1 MNIRKFLLRAGC
13 LLGCAAMLMT
23 AVGSESRAAGGAA
36 RATADGVPAN
46 VYVLDAMTLTIVLP
60 RNGMLRNVSARIW
73 LEMTDPIHAAT
84 IERNKPKIINGFLRD
99 FQRHFYR
106 DTERRAAL
114 PEDQRGYVYH
124 APALIPPPAPVEGA
138 EEKEDSPEENGAVT
152 SAPVSPFAPTTDVD
166 IARLQARLLA
176 GLQTILG
183 PNMVTS
189 VQIRTIQD
197 RWPAAIQ

>member
-1 MNIRKFLLRAGC
+1 
-13 LLGCAAMLMT
+13 MLMM
-23 AVGSESRAAGGAA
+23 AGGDARAAGGNA
-36 RATADGVPAN
+36 RATPDGVPAN

-73 LEMTDPIHAAT
+73 LEMADPVHAVAV
-84 IERNKPKIINGFLRD
+84 ERNKPKIINGFLRD

-114 PEDQRGYVYH
+114 PEDQRGYAYH

-138 EEKEDSPEENGAVT
+138 EEKEEALEKDSATVL
-152 SAPVSPFAPTTDVD
+152 APVSPFAPTTDVD

-176 GLQTILG
+176 GLKTILG
-183 PNMVTS
+183 PDIITS